1 MNAPPQ
7 GQRRVVRVKRA
18 TPVAKQLEEA
28 IRSPG
33 PERGRVKEDTAAG
46 GIPSPITAEST
57 QTTSAGTDE
66 DLADLPGSEQ
76 PQDKP
81 QREPTADENPTDEPT
96 EVPKSEPPRGED
108 RPESTVA
115 RPRRK
120 RPVLPSAHKPEKPD
134 LETGNAGARRFPV
147 PPRKEVAAIRP
158 VRITTYLRRDVHD
171 HVRRL
176 YRDGTIVSIT
186 ALVNAALRSYLED
199 YYGIE
204 T

>member
-1 MNAPPQ
+1 
-7 GQRRVVRVKRA
+7 
-18 TPVAKQLEEA
+18 
-28 IRSPG
+28 
-33 PERGRVKEDTAAG
+33 EDTAAG

-134 LETGNAGARRFPV
+134 LGTGNAGARRFPV
-147 PPRKEVAAIRP
+147 PPRKEVDAIRP
-158 VRITTYLRRDVHD
+158 EIGRASCREREESGGARGAVSKNKK
-171 HVRRL
+171 RRL
-176 YRDGTIVSIT
+176 VRCVWTC
-186 ALVNAALRSYLED
+186 
-199 YYGIE
+199 
-204 T
+204 

>member
-1 MNAPPQ
+1 MNKPPQ

-33 PERGRVKEDTAAG
+33 PE
-46 GIPSPITAEST
+46 
-57 QTTSAGTDE
+57 
-66 DLADLPGSEQ
+66 Q
-76 PQDKP
+76 PQDEP
-81 QREPTADENPTDEPT
+81 QREPTADENPTDEPG

-120 RPVLPSAHKPEKPD
+120 RPVLPSVHKPEKPD
-134 LETGNAGARRFPV
+134 LGTGNAGARHFPV

-158 VRITTYLRRDVHD
+158 VRITTYLRSDVHD
-171 HVRRL
+171 HVQRL